1 MQITLVLIF
10 DSNVIKPCTNPILK
24 PACKLYI
31 TALVTR
37 GWYLVKDGES
47 LPKLFLQVGARSKAL
62 ELSIDHDGQPVAQ
75 RLILLHAVAGQ
86 HHGLTVSLDSS
97 YDGPEVPPGHRIH
110 SCTWLVKKHK
120 RRLTH
125 QGHGHIQFSLIPS
138 TVAAGLTVDVSL
150 NTDCISNN
158 TIDVFLITESS
169 KPPQTGLNNYNH
181 FEDLYSQEIRPSLHL
196 SLYGLRCHTSN
207 PAHQSQQLSPGQLW
221 DD

>member
-1 MQITLVLIF
+1 MPRQGWVCNVEMQITLVLIF

-150 NTDCISNN
+150 
-158 TIDVFLITESS
+158 
-169 KPPQTGLNNYNH
+169 
-181 FEDLYSQEIRPSLHL
+181 YSQEIRPSLHL